1 MKVFGPNSLFK
12 PKPKLFKYKACLIP
26 FNSETTQ
33 GAYFSDKHL
42 FEPKMSGQRNKQNS
56 NFMKDGIAQCSIPAL
71 LLCFNL
77 PFPT

>member
-42 FEPKMSGQRNKQNS
+42 FEPKMSEQRK
-56 NFMKDGIAQCSIPAL
+56 
-71 LLCFNL
+71 
-77 PFPT
+77 

>member
-12 PKPKLFKYKACLIP
+12 PQPRLFKYKACLIL

-42 FEPKMSGQRNKQNS
+42 FEPKNVRTK
-56 NFMKDGIAQCSIPAL
+56 GINRTVIS
-71 LLCFNL
+71 
-77 PFPT
+77 